1 MDRPKPIKKTR
12 ESRLQ
17 AAMSKKKKSKR
28 AMHSALMDDP
38 EEMELLP
45 KAAGAGAGFHAFTM
59 KDIDG
64 KPVKLGLYK
73 GKVLLV
79 VNVASLCGNTPQ
91 YGGLQALYEKYKEQG
106 LVVLGFPSND
116 FGKEEPGSD
125 AEIKQFCSSKYQVS
139 FPLFSKID
147 VIGRNIHPLYRH
159 LCDEGELPGPV
170 TWNFEKFLVGRDG
183 EMLGR
188 FTPDTQPEDPEL
200 CEAIEEAL
208 ETV

>member
-28 AMHSALMDDP
+28 AMHGVMLEDSEDLDLA
-38 EEMELLP
+38 P
-45 KAAGAGAGFHAFTM
+45 KAAGAGAGLHSFTM

-64 KPVKLGLYK
+64 KPVKLAAFK

-91 YGGLQALYEKYKEQG
+91 YAGLQSLYDRYRDQG
-106 LVVLGFPSND
+106 FEILAFPSND

-125 AEIKQFCSSKYQVS
+125 AEIKQFCSSKYQVA
-139 FPLFSKID
+139 FPLFSKIE
-147 VIGRNIHPLYRH
+147 VTGKGIHPLYRH
-159 LCDEGELPGPV
+159 LCDEGEFPGPV

-183 EMLGR
+183 EVLER
-188 FTPDTQPEDPEL
+188 FSPDTQPQDEEL
-200 CEAIEEAL
+200 VQALEEAL
-208 ETV
+208 ES